1 MRISDWSSD
10 VCSSDLVVRYNDT
23 CRSGWSIS
31 LDKHAAALGRI
42 AQCMGQQ
49 VIEGFAQAATIARN
63 FAQRRLDLN
72 DQIDSLGLCL
82 LPEFSYPSLYECG
95 QFDWLLVQWQSACLS
110 LRQIQDVLD
119 QAGKP
124 DSAFHDGADIFAR
137 LLGKFAC
144 ITGLQH
150 FSEARDGCQ
159 RSPQFIAHVGNES
172 RLDLIRLLQRGIAL
186 AQRSEEHTS
195 EIQSLMRIS

>member
-1 MRISDWSSD
+1 MIRRPPGSTLTAT
-10 VCSSDLVVRYNDT
+10 LVPYPT
-23 CRSGWSIS
+23 LFRS
-31 LDKHAAALGRI
+31 
-42 AQCMGQQ
+42 
-49 VIEGFAQAATIARN
+49 
-63 FAQRRLDLN
+63 
-72 DQIDSLGLCL
+72 
-82 LPEFSYPSLYECG
+82 
-95 QFDWLLVQWQSACLS
+95 CLS

-172 RLDLIRLLQRGIAL
+172 RLDLIRLLQPCIAL
-186 AQRSEEHTS
+186 ATSLLDAAAVGHVKPAEEPINAS
-195 EIQSLMRIS
+195 NR

>member
-1 MRISDWSSD
+1 MRISYWSSY
-10 VCSSDLVVRYNDT
+10 VCSSDL
-23 CRSGWSIS
+23 
-31 LDKHAAALGRI
+31 
-42 AQCMGQQ
+42 Q
-49 VIEGFAQAATIARN
+49 VIDGFAQASTIALN

-137 LLGKFAC
+137 LQIGRSSC
-144 ITGLQH
+144 RERVLQY
-150 FSEARDGCQ
+150 G
-159 RSPQFIAHVGNES
+159 
-172 RLDLIRLLQRGIAL
+172 
-186 AQRSEEHTS
+186 
-195 EIQSLMRIS
+195 